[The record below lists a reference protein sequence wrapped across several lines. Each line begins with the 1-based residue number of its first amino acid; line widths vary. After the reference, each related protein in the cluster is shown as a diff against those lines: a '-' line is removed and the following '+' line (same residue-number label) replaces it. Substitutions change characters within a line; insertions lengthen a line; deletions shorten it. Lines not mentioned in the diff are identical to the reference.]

1 MRTTVNLPDNLY
13 QQSETLAASRGSTVE
28 ELIVEAV
35 AKEVRSSIEPKVPGM
50 DAKRKIELPII
61 HSRQPGTLNLSDF
74 NFDDLL
80 T

>member
-1 MRTTVNLPDNLY
+1 MRTTVNLPVY
-13 QQSETLAASRGSTVE
+13 QQSEMLAASRGSTVE

-35 AKEVRSSIEPKVPGM
+35 AKEVNSNIESEVRGM

-61 HSRQPGTLNLSDF
+61 RSRQPGTLDLSDF
-74 NFDDLL
+74 SFDDLL

>member
-1 MRTTVNLPDNLY
+1 MRTTVNLPDSLY
-13 QQSETLAASRGSTVE
+13 QQSETLAASRGSTIE

-35 AKEVRSSIEPKVPGM
+35 AKEVRSSIESEVPGM
-50 DAKRKIELPII
+50 DAKRKIVLPII
-61 HSRQPGTLNLSDF
+61 HSRQPGTLDLSDL

>member
-1 MRTTVNLPDNLY
+1 MRTTVNLPDSLY

-35 AKEVRSSIEPKVPGM
+35 AKEVRSSIEPEVPGM

-61 HSRQPGTLNLSDF
+61 HSRQPGTLDLSDF